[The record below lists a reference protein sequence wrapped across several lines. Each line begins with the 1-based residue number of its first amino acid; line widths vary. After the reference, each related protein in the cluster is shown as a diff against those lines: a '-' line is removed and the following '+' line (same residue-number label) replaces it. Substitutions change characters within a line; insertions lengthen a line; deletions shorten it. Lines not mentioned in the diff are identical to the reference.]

1 MTQKEKALD
10 ILKHN
15 ELAKLEHLLAFDV
28 FDCEGETE
36 LLDFIKKFSN
46 DMWNYHDI
54 TISYQGYATYND
66 KICEIYFRSD
76 KVITKDQFEDCTQ
89 LEDCDVTFFGVN
101 HKTMVID
108 EIDEIYEN
116 VEHHW
121 SIDSMQ
127 DLYGYTDAEMYEIFK
142 DADLAEMFM
151 SKS

>member
-28 FDCEGETE
+28 FHCKGETE

-46 DMWNYHDI
+46 DIWNYYDI
-54 TISYQGYATYND
+54 TISYQGCATCDD

-76 KVITKDQFEDCTQ
+76 KVITKDQFEEYMW
-89 LEDCDVTFFGVN
+89 LEDSDVSFFGAN

-108 EIDEIYEN
+108 EISEIYEN
-116 VEHHW
+116 VETNW
-121 SIDSMQ
+121 TIDSMQ

-142 DADLAEMFM
+142 DPDVAEMFM